1 MENKVALVTGSTR
14 GIGFAIALRLIVEGF
29 FVIFNGVSSSEIEEE
44 KLAIIDGAAGDAGHG
59 SYKYIQASIGTTE
72 GRETLLDFVKNEAK
86 RIDVLVNN
94 AGIAPRE
101 RKDILDLSVDEYQE
115 NLSVNLEGPFFLS
128 QAIAR
133 LMLGY
138 KDSGAIPSY
147 LPCIVNISSMSA
159 YTSSPNRAAYCIAK
173 AGVSMMTSLFAVR
186 LADVIPVHEIRPGII
201 DTDMTAPV
209 IQRYQEMIDD
219 GLLPIARVG
228 KPEDVAEAVI
238 AILHG
243 HFPYSTGNVID
254 VDGGFHLRKL

>member
-1 MENKVALVTGSTR
+1 MDNKVALVTGSSR
-14 GIGFAIALRLIVEGF
+14 GIGFSIAIRILAENY
-29 FVIFNGVSSSEIEEE
+29 FVIFNGVTAPELAEDKLEIVEQIM
-44 KLAIIDGAAGDAGHG
+44 KNGGTG
-59 SYKYIQASIGTTE
+59 SFQYIQADISTSD
-72 GRETLLDFVKNEAK
+72 GRNALLDLVKNDCG

-94 AGIAPRE
+94 AGTTPRE
-101 RKDILDLSVDEYQE
+101 RNDVIDMTLDDFREVIG
-115 NLSVNLEGPFFLS
+115 VNLEGPFFLS

-133 LMLGY
+133 FMLEC
-138 KDSGAIPSY
+138 KASSQIPVY
-147 LPCIVNISSMSA
+147 DPCIINISSISA
-159 YTSSPNRAAYCIAK
+159 YTSSSNRAAYCIAK
-173 AGVSMMTSLFAVR
+173 AGISMMNSLFADR
-186 LADVIPVHEIRPGII
+186 LAGVIAVHEIRPGII

-209 IQRYQEMIDD
+209 IQHYQEMIDD